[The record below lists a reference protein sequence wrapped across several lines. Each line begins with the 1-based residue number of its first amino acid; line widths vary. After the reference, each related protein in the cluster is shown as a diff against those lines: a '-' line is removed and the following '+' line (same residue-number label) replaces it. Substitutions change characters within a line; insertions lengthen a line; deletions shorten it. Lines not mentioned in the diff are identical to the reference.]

1 MVSCRGAFSP
11 LSAAATLSPRSR
23 AAPDQSSSSSSLEL
37 LLEFELEL
45 LLELEF
51 ELSLEFELEL
61 LLELEL
67 ELLLEFEL
75 ELSLELELE
84 LSLELELELLL
95 ELELELS
102 REFEFPGEPPP
113 RLSSPSS
120 MRLLRKRTPSD
131 EVGGA
136 DLPTPGPMRLP
147 RNPRGPP
154 FSWAA
159 EGAAAPVRDTSAAV
173 KNFLAVIDMVPLGN
187 HVSSKPGRPLAYS
200 SIMRFV
206 STLIKYRICGG
217 FLPGQGHFTTGG
229 RLIRTAS
236 GLWPV
241 WRPNWVPRS

>member
-1 MVSCRGAFSP
+1 MVSYRGAFSP

-45 LLELEF
+45 SLEF
-51 ELSLEFELEL
+51 ELELSLEFELEL
-61 LLELEL
+61 
-67 ELLLEFEL
+67 
-75 ELSLELELE
+75 S
-84 LSLELELELLL
+84 LELLL

-173 KNFLAVIDMVPLGN
+173 KYFLAVIDMVPLGN
-187 HVSSKPGRPLAYS
+187 HVSSKPGHPLACS

-217 FLPGQGHFTTGG
+217 FLPGQGHFATGG